1 MYTCKRCG
9 YNSEFKSNLTRHL
22 RKRVPCKPELEDIS
36 RDTLLE
42 EVSEKESEKEWKCPL
57 CCEVFHSRS
66 SMYRHKKV
74 CMEKKETKEKYRI
87 EELESRIQELEQT
100 KSSTHIHQTV
110 NNVHN
115 VNQGTIN
122 NITINAVG
130 KEDIGYLTDHPKF
143 QEFMVKC
150 IRDRMEGV
158 CNYLVKKH
166 FDPAHPENHNL
177 KKLNKKDDFMEV
189 FDGRKWKVRYSE
201 DILEDIFINIQK
213 DFADFVDQAFT
224 ENGRMKKVWMDN
236 FMKQVGSPLDWDLS
250 NEMYEFQGEVN
261 EDTKRRLRNK
271 IYKLACEYIYRHS
284 KESDIE

>member
-22 RKRVPCKPELEDIS
+22 RKRVPCKAELEDIP
-36 RDTLLE
+36 RDELLG
-42 EVSEKESEKEWKCPL
+42 EVVEKEADTEWTCPI
-57 CCEVFHSRS
+57 CHDVFHSRS
-66 SMYRHKKV
+66 SMYRHKRSCK
-74 CMEKKETKEKYRI
+74 EKTEQKEKYRI
-87 EELESRIQELEQT
+87 EELESRLQELEST
-100 KSSTHIHQTV
+100 TTHHTHIQQQV
-110 NNVHN
+110 NNVN
-115 VNQGTIN
+115 RGTIN
-122 NITINAVG
+122 NITINAIG
-130 KEDIGYLTDHPKF
+130 KEDIGYLTEHPKF
-143 QEFMVKC
+143 QEFMVRC

-189 FDGRKWKVRYSE
+189 YDGRKWKLRYSE
-201 DILEDIFINIQK
+201 DILEDIFVNIQK

-224 ENGRMKKVWMDN
+224 ENGKMKKVWMDN

-250 NEMYEFQGEVN
+250 NDMYEFQGEVN
-261 EDTKRRLRNK
+261 DDTKRRLRNK

-284 KESDIE
+284 KEIDVD

>member
-1 MYTCKRCG
+1 MYSCKRCG

-22 RKRVPCKPELEDIS
+22 RKRVPCKAELEDIP
-36 RDTLLE
+36 REELLG
-42 EVSEKESEKEWKCPL
+42 EVVEKDAETEWTCPI
-57 CCEVFHSRS
+57 CHDVFHSRS
-66 SMYRHKKV
+66 SMYRHKRSCKAKT
-74 CMEKKETKEKYRI
+74 EQKEKHRI
-87 EELESRIQELEQT
+87 EELESRLQELENT
-100 KSSTHIHQTV
+100 TTHHTHIHQTV
-110 NNVHN
+110 NN

-130 KEDIGYLTDHPKF
+130 KEDIGYLTEHPKF
-143 QEFMVKC
+143 QEFMVRC

-189 FDGRKWKVRYSE
+189 FDGRKWKLRYSE
-201 DILEDIFINIQK
+201 DILEDIFENIQK

-224 ENGRMKKVWMDN
+224 ENGKMKKVWMDN

-261 EDTKRRLRNK
+261 DDTKRRLRNK

-284 KESDIE
+284 KEIDVE